1 MNISTGITNFAK
13 RIKNSLAGG
22 SKVSMG
28 PNLDRWKIEDFERTP
43 TKDLE
48 NLYLASP
55 LAFQGINLFSN
66 AIMGRGFFIP
76 IADDNK
82 KAEALC
88 RFTLDLPSFKPTL
101 LEAVTQT
108 LVGGQSYQEQIWKGS
123 VIARFKSTD
132 PKTFEP
138 KWDDYGTIER
148 YEQTIKTQVAE
159 PILFDPEQIVF
170 YRFFRIGDSIK
181 GIGFIE
187 PLKETL
193 ESEAD
198 IGLSIKEAV
207 SRFAHPPLWIKKHGA
222 SDSEVRKMEE
232 DFKDYDRST
241 FFATSDRY
249 DIDFISLY
257 NRFPDLADQMDYIL
271 NKICAGLRI
280 PKAVLLGVGDT
291 VNRSTLESLI
301 DHNQDEIRHIQDK
314 ISRIIEEQ
322 IFKPLCE
329 KNSLRPIPRLKWYPL
344 VTEDER
350 QKAEIRHIDIDS
362 ILRIFGAELIEKEE
376 AIKRINLL
384 FED

>member
-1 MNISTGITNFAK
+1 MDISTGITDFAK
-13 RIKNSLAGG
+13 RIRNSLAGG

-28 PNLDRWKIEDFERTP
+28 PNLGEWRVADFERVP
-43 TKDLE
+43 LADLE
-48 NLYLASP
+48 SLYISSP

-66 AIMGRGFFIP
+66 AIMGRGFFTESEEP
-76 IADDNK
+76 K
-82 KAEALC
+82 PKALC
-88 RFTLDLPSFKPTL
+88 DFTLGLPSFRPTL
-101 LEAVTQT
+101 LESVTQT
-108 LVGGQSYQEQIWKGS
+108 LVYGLSFQEQIWNGN

-138 KWDDYGTIER
+138 KWDEFGKITKF
-148 YEQTIKTQVAE
+148 EQTVKGNIAE
-159 PILFDPEQIVF
+159 PAPFDPEQIIY
-170 YRFFRIGDSIK
+170 YRFFRAGDSIK
-181 GIGFIE
+181 GIGFLE

-198 IGLSIKEAV
+198 IGLSIKEAIK
-207 SRFAHPPLWIKKHGA
+207 RFAHPPLWIKKHGA
-222 SDSEVRKMEE
+222 NDAEVQKMEE
-232 DFKDYDRST
+232 QFKDFDRTT

-257 NRFPDLADQMDYIL
+257 NRFPDLDEQMDYIL

-291 VNRSTLESLI
+291 VNRSTLDSLI

-314 ISRIIEEQ
+314 LSRIIEEQ

-329 KNSLRPIPRLKWYPL
+329 KNSFRTVPRLKWYPL

-376 AIKRINLL
+376 AIRRINLL